1 MGDFI
6 GHDCHCGAN
15 WRMAEIPLEGKRIV
29 VTRPVY
35 QAAELETALRE
46 CGAEPIL
53 YPCIEIAPPEDTSK
67 LDGALRD
74 AASGYYHWLV
84 LTNANAVVILKQ
96 RTEASGI
103 SLPRHLKIAA
113 IGPATVHAA
122 WMLMR

>member
-1 MGDFI
+1 ML
-6 GHDCHCGAN
+6 
-15 WRMAEIPLEGKRIV
+15 ESPLAGKRIV
-29 VTRPVY
+29 ITRAPH
-35 QAAELETALRE
+35 QAVELETALRAL
-46 CGAEPIL
+46 GSVPIL

-122 WMLMR
+122 WMLMRLDVRALPEKFAAE